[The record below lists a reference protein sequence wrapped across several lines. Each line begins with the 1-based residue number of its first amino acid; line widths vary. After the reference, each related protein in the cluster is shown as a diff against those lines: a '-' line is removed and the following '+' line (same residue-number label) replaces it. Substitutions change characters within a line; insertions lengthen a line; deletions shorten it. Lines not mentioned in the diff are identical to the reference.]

1 MATSGDETTI
11 REAGRGFLLITGAK
25 LYFLVT
31 ATFTSLAFPRLFGD
45 PILFGRFRVVSA
57 LLNVVT
63 MVVITATVQSV
74 SRLASEHAADLGR
87 VRRSAF
93 ALQAMLFGPVFLALF
108 AGAGLLATGLLG
120 DERLAQP
127 IRIASVVV
135 LAYTF
140 YAALVG
146 LFNGTRRFGYQAGLD
161 ITFSTLKT
169 ALMIVAVVVT
179 GSVAWSFGAF
189 ALAAV
194 AILMIALVLAR
205 RMLWVAPRDTSLAL
219 VPLLRYLLPLSGYA
233 LVLNLLLQA
242 DVIGLKAVLGQAAG
256 VAADSASATAG
267 IYGAAKNVALLPY
280 QAVISLT
287 FVVFPMV
294 SAAASAGDT
303 VGAGGTA
310 TGAMRLAAVLS
321 WGAVALLGAAP
332 SRILGLLFGPA
343 YVEGAPVLVMLLVA
357 GALMALMFVG
367 NAIVASSGRPVI
379 SVLGG
384 VGAVLVQVGLL
395 LLLLPGRSGAEASVQ
410 AALATLLAA
419 VAGAGVSGVLV
430 WHVFRGAPWL
440 WTALWAAVAAASGLG
455 AAELLAGHVSWPVR
469 PAVAGLVFLLVLF
482 TTRGVGRSDWV
493 LLRRAF
499 GRR

>member
-1 MATSGDETTI
+1 MATSGDEKTI
-11 REAGRGFLLITGAK
+11 REAGRGFLWISGAK

-45 PILFGRFRVVSA
+45 PVLFGRFRVVSA

-87 VRRSAF
+87 VRRSALV
-93 ALQAMLFGPVFLALF
+93 LQAMLFGPVFLALF

-120 DERLAQP
+120 DERLALP
-127 IRIASVVV
+127 IRVASIVV

-169 ALMIVAVVVT
+169 GLMIAVVVVT

-189 ALAAV
+189 AIAAV
-194 AILMIALVLAR
+194 AILAVALVLAR
-205 RMLWVAPRDTSLAL
+205 RTLWVAPRDPSLAL
-219 VPLLRYLLPLSGYA
+219 APLLRYLLPLSGYA

-242 DVIGLKAVLGQAAG
+242 DVIGLKAALGQATG
-256 VAADSASATAG
+256 VAADAASATAG

-287 FVVFPMV
+287 FIVFPLV
-294 SAAASAGDT
+294 SAASSAGDT

-310 TGAMRLAAVLS
+310 SGAMRLASILS
-321 WGAVALLGAAP
+321 WGAVAVLGAAP
-332 SRILGLLFGPA
+332 AQILGMLFGSA
-343 YVEGAPVLVMLLVA
+343 YAQGAPVLLMLLVA

-367 NAIVASSGRPVI
+367 NAIVASSGRPLV

-395 LLLLPGRSGAEASVQ
+395 LVLLPGRPGPEASVQ
-410 AALATLLAA
+410 AAVATLLAA
-419 VAGAGVSGVLV
+419 AAGAGVAGVLV
-430 WHVFRGAPWL
+430 RRVFGGAPWL
-440 WTALWAAVAAASGLG
+440 WTALVAAVAAASGLVG
-455 AAELLAGHVSWPVR
+455 AGLISSHVPWAARPV
-469 PAVAGLVFLLVLF
+469 VAGLVFLAALVA
-482 TTRGVGRSDWV
+482 TRGVGRHDWA
-493 LLRRAF
+493 LLRRVF